1 MAERD
6 PSELALA
13 AAFRAYLEDAP
24 TEVRATELAHRFA
37 SAYPHGR
44 GLTGRLGF
52 RLTPAMAWLL
62 LLAGLLA
69 ALAVGGLVAGGWHQ
83 DLAVVIAPSP
93 TPTGAPVATPTPTP
107 GASALSQMTTVRFGQ
122 TATLLPD
129 GRVLITGGYSAPA
142 QASAS
147 AELYD
152 PSTGTFSR
160 TGSMETPRA
169 CHDTTTLADGRVLI
183 VGDGVSPTAEI
194 YDPETGTFRPT
205 GSMKT
210 ARCGPSATL
219 LADGRVLVAGGL
231 ADDPNATG
239 ETVALTS
246 AEIYDPKKGTFSPTG
261 SLTTA
266 RFGQPA
272 TLLAD
277 GRVLIAGSQYRVSVA
292 SAELYDP
299 KTGTFH
305 VTGPM
310 TTAGG
315 VTATR
320 LLDGRVLITGGG
332 NGSKAEVYD
341 PTTGTFKPTGSMKTA
356 RWQQTATLLP
366 DGRVL
371 VAGGRD
377 PNAKESNFT
386 LASAELYDPM
396 KGTFSPTGS
405 LTTARSGPTATLL
418 ADGRVLIA
426 GGLGDDPNTM
436 GDTVALTSAELYDPA
451 TGTFGP
457 TGPSAPGD

>member
-1 MAERD
+1 MLEHD
-6 PSELALA
+6 PSEFELA

-24 TEVRATELAHRFA
+24 TEVRPVELARHFA
-37 SAYPHGR
+37 STYPHRR

-52 RLTPAMAWLL
+52 RLTPAMAWVL
-62 LLAGLLA
+62 LLAGLLL
-69 ALAVGGLVAGGWHQ
+69 ALVVGSLVVGGWRR

-93 TPTGAPVATPTPTP
+93 TPTP
-107 GASALSQMTTVRFGQ
+107 GASATSPMTTPRGFHFAILQ
-122 TATLLPD
+122 AD
-129 GRVLITGGYSAPA
+129 GRVLIIGGSIGIM
-142 QASAS
+142 QGLTS

-152 PSTGTFSR
+152 PSTGTFSS
-160 TGSMETPRA
+160 TGSMETPGG
-169 CHDTTTLADGRVLI
+169 CHGATALADGRVLI
-183 VGDGVSPTAEI
+183 VGGGDGSKAEI

-205 GSMKT
+205 GSMTT
-210 ARCGPSATL
+210 ARCDPTATL

-231 ADDPNATG
+231 WEDPDATG
-239 ETVALTS
+239 DPVAPTS
-246 AEIYDPKKGTFSPTG
+246 AELYDPKEGTFSPTG

-266 RFGQPA
+266 RGGQTA

-277 GRVLIAGSQYRVSVA
+277 GRVLVAGGEGASGALA

-305 VTGPM
+305 VTGSM

-320 LLDGRVLITGGG
+320 ILDGRVLITGGG
-332 NGSKAEVYD
+332 DGSKAEVYD
-341 PTTGTFKPTGSMKTA
+341 PTTGTFKPTGSMKTS

-371 VAGGRD
+371 VAGGAD
-377 PNAKESNFT
+377 LNAGECCTPLTSV
-386 LASAELYDPM
+386 ELYDPK
-396 KGTFSPTGS
+396 KGTFGLTGS
-405 LTTARSGPTATLL
+405 LTTARRGQTATLL

-426 GGLGDDPNTM
+426 GGLGQQE
-436 GDTVALTSAELYDPA
+436 VLASAELYDPA

-457 TGPSAPGD
+457 TGPSAPAD